1 VPHESPDATYALE
14 VVRSIYDGW
23 SQGDFS
29 RSDWARPDI
38 EFVYVGGP
46 EPAGW
51 TGIAGMDH
59 AWQEWLR
66 DWVDFRAEPIEYV
79 VVDETRILVLV
90 RNRGRGKLSGLDL
103 QQQSVGNLFEFADGG
118 VARLV
123 VYLDISRAFSDL
135 GLGR

>member
-1 VPHESPDATYALE
+1 VSKRPDVAEPLD

-23 SQGDFS
+23 SRGDFS

-46 EPAGW
+46 EPARW
-51 TGIAGMDH
+51 TGVARMDE
-59 AWQEWLR
+59 AWREWLR

-79 VVDETRILVLV
+79 VVSPDRILVLV

-103 QQQSVGNLFEFADGG
+103 EQQSVGNLFEFDEGG
-118 VARLV
+118 VVRLV
-123 VYLDISRAFSDL
+123 VYLDIARAFSDL
-135 GLGR
+135 GLEG